1 MDFDGDKV
9 FSSQNLHAE
18 LNEERK
24 KNGLPEIPAINP
36 KASGSS
42 NTLCRYDKSWNN
54 VVDFYK
60 KLFKKK

>member
-24 KNGLPEIPAINP
+24 KNGLPEIPLLIQKHPEVQIHFADSIRV
-36 KASGSS
+36 GI
-42 NTLCRYDKSWNN
+42 TW
-54 VVDFYK
+54 
-60 KLFKKK
+60 